1 MEGNPPSGDQGE
13 NVKRMN
19 SILGPVSEDI
29 SNIYWRWRQKYLL
42 PFAFVHIN
50 KTGGSSIESALGI
63 RFQHKN
69 VKEMIEQIGV
79 DRWKKKFTFTV
90 VRNPWDK
97 VVSHYFNRVRTN
109 QTNMRDK
116 QIEFP
121 IWVKKTYGDM
131 DPEYY
136 DKPKMFMPQID
147 WLTDSSDQVA
157 IDFIARFENLEN
169 DFQHVCQKIGRSSR
183 LPHLKKSER
192 KEYSNYYDEESKQIV
207 SNWFREDIKKFGYSY
222 AG

>member
-1 MEGNPPSGDQGE
+1 MSGILT
-13 NVKRMN
+13 
-19 SILGPVSEDI
+19 SIGDDI
-29 SNIYWRWRQKYLL
+29 SSIYWRWRQKYLL

-50 KTGGSSIESALGI
+50 KTGGSSIERALGI

-97 VVSHYFNRVRTN
+97 VVSHYFNRIRTN
-109 QTNMRDK
+109 QTNMRERH
-116 QIEFP
+116 IEFP
-121 IWVKKTYGDM
+121 LWVKKAYGDM

-147 WLTDSSDQVA
+147 WLTDSSGEVA
-157 IDFIARFENLEN
+157 IDFIARFENLED
-169 DFQHVCQKIGRSSR
+169 DFQCVC
-183 LPHLKKSER
+183 
-192 KEYSNYYDEESKQIV
+192 
-207 SNWFREDIKKFGYSY
+207 
-222 AG
+222 